1 MAARCREG
9 LGEGRGRFRYVAMDG
24 ERPCFAPDVRFDLVC
39 SSLAFQW
46 FHDLEGAVA
55 SLCALLA
62 PGGHLAF
69 TTLAEGSFDEWRAA
83 HRICGRSEE
92 HTSELQSL
100 MRISYAVFCLKKKTK
115 PNITYTSPHTNLQ
128 LYTSDTF

>member
-69 TTLAEGSFDEWRAA
+69 TPLAEGSFDEWRAA
-83 HRICGRSEE
+83 HRISETGRASCRERVC
-92 HTSELQSL
+92 TYVSL
-100 MRISYAVFCLKKKTK
+100 TVVAVAIKKYIRLK
-115 PNITYTSPHTNLQ
+115 
-128 LYTSDTF
+128 

>member
-69 TTLAEGSFDEWRAA
+69 TTLAEGSFEIGRAHVRPPVTNA
-83 HRICGRSEE
+83 HLVCRLLLE
-92 HTSELQSL
+92 
-100 MRISYAVFCLKKKTK
+100 KKKRETQY
-115 PNITYTSPHTNLQ
+115 YTVNNV
-128 LYTSDTF
+128 

>member
-83 HRICGRSEE
+83 HRICGLKAAVTAKFGTAQGWERGC
-92 HTSELQSL
+92 HYGKTSGGGVTL
-100 MRISYAVFCLKKKTK
+100 
-115 PNITYTSPHTNLQ
+115 
-128 LYTSDTF
+128 